1 MRNIKNRFLES
12 KTDFIIIATLEITII
27 ISSIILITR

>member
-12 KTDFIIIATLEITII
+12 KTDFIIIAALEITII

>member
-1 MRNIKNRFLES
+1 MKTIKNRFLES
-12 KTDFIIIATLEITII
+12 KTDFMIIATLEIAII